1 MIKPTELL
9 LKVAPRIPL
18 FYGLGIGIL
27 EDLVKCGALLNLTKG
42 EKFFDEG
49 EEADSFFVLLHGEAS
64 VEKSLKKKFYPIARL
79 ASGDCIGEM
88 TIINP
93 GKRSA
98 RVTALEDCLV
108 FKVYVFKLKM
118 FPGLTS
124 ELYLNIARIL
134 EQRLRKNNIE
144 LASLT
149 AKIQEL
155 EKQEETGEEIGE
167 VEVGSQHKVEG
178 EDEPEA
184 IATIAA
190 HDSHDELF
198 MQKEGDLK
206 KVLPIDE

>member
-49 EEADSFFVLLHGEAS
+49 DEADSFFVLLHGEAS

-134 EQRLRKNNIE
+134 EQRLRKNNTE

-149 AKIQEL
+149 AKVEEL
-155 EKQEETGEEIGE
+155 EKQEEIGE
-167 VEVGSQHKVEG
+167 VEAGSQPKDEG
-178 EDEPEA
+178 VNEPDA

-190 HDSHDELF
+190 HDSHNELF